1 MEFIKHRALQ
11 RNETHYVIYSM
22 EDNCCFLQ
30 IARCATYLVRIL
42 SHQLALVVE
51 VVVPILE
58 GYRVKALKF
67 ELVESQA

>member
-30 IARCATYLVRIL
+30 IARCATYLVCIL
-42 SHQLALVVE
+42 SHQLVLVVE
-51 VVVPILE
+51 VVVSILE
-58 GYRVKALKF
+58 GNRVKALKF
-67 ELVESQA
+67 ELVESQS